1 MITQLTVDREI
12 EKLFTEIKQKTATRP
27 TDLKYESKLANQ
39 ITRLENKIDYYN
51 SVRRYLESKP
61 SEESLRSEVSRIKKT
76 LERLDDKYEYW
87 CNNVRPKNL
96 DFKSWRSTYNKD
108 TGYTKLKT
116 QLKTLEF
123 IIDG

>member
-51 SVRRYLESKP
+51 SVRRYLESKK
-61 SEESLRSEVSRIKKT
+61 LWKDWTINTNIGVIMF
-76 LERLDDKYEYW
+76 
-87 CNNVRPKNL
+87 VRK
-96 DFKSWRSTYNKD
+96 
-108 TGYTKLKT
+108 
-116 QLKTLEF
+116 
-123 IIDG
+123 I